1 MMCRIISPVVC
12 GSEPTRYPPRTKICA
27 KGTKGGALGCTMI
40 SLKYDWEH
48 EYIAAVLETD
58 NAVLPERISTAELAI
73 AKRVDA
79 LNMNHGGTP
88 EEQQSLAAALAGL
101 NKLRVE
107 RLGQGR

>member
-1 MMCRIISPVVC
+1 
-12 GSEPTRYPPRTKICA
+12 
-27 KGTKGGALGCTMI
+27 MI

-73 AKRVDA
+73 ANRVDA

-88 EEQQSLAAALAGL
+88 EERQSLAAAQAGL
-101 NKLRVE
+101 HKLRVE
-107 RLGQGR
+107 RLGQWR